1 MFQFEAGAGGTTTI
15 LHTGDMRFGEKML
28 QYNFKQPVDTVFLDT
43 TYSKPKYVFLPQRE
57 AIAMGVGVVTG
68 SLPGLASSGA
78 CPTPNWSNKTLFLV
92 GAYNIGKERLL
103 LALGKALGGTKI
115 VVDPK
120 KMAGQISCVFPD
132 ENEREA
138 LFTVDE
144 NESNLH
150 VCRMSFCGEIWPF
163 FRPNFIPMQQ
173 YLDRIN
179 TKTGF
184 NERIVGIFPR
194 VGLHEQL
201 ESQE

>member
-1 MFQFEAGAGGTTTI
+1 
-15 LHTGDMRFGEKML
+15 MRFGEKVL

-132 ENEREA
+132 ENERKAPLWMRTNRTCMCAECHFVEKYGLSFA
-138 LFTVDE
+138 QISYPCSSTWIVSTHKDHRILNLSVLW
-144 NESNLH
+144 ES
-150 VCRMSFCGEIWPF
+150 
-163 FRPNFIPMQQ
+163 
-173 YLDRIN
+173 
-179 TKTGF
+179 
-184 NERIVGIFPR
+184 FPR
-194 VGLHEQL
+194 VGLRRAIGIARIVFRRKAAAL
-201 ESQE
+201 SC